1 MASLFLPAPTH
12 QSFTFML
19 QLFYELKHMVCLPKT
34 VYGIFNF
41 QFCFIFIKVCIFVQ
55 QNA

>member
-12 QSFTFML
+12 HSFTFML